1 MVTLDALQSQY
12 DAMLDD
18 DIDYDE
24 TRVDQIID
32 DYQKEWSAADLLEIL
47 SGEILEGAEE
57 ALKQVA
63 IKQCKKEIAE
73 AQAEYEYNLRTWN
86 D

>member
-1 MVTLDALQSQY
+1 MVTLNSLQSQY
-12 DAMLDD
+12 DNMLDD
-18 DIDYDE
+18 NMDYDE
-24 TRVDQIID
+24 TRVDQIIE

-47 SGEILEGAEE
+47 SGNILGGAVA

-63 IKQCKKEIAE
+63 IKQCKQEIAE
-73 AQAEYEYNLRTWN
+73 AQEEYEYNLRTWN

>member
-1 MVTLDALQSQY
+1 MVTLNNLQNQY
-12 DAMLDD
+12 DNMLDD

-24 TRVDQIID
+24 TRVGQIIE

-47 SGEILEGAEE
+47 SGEILEGVNE
-57 ALKQVA
+57 ALEREA
-63 IKQCKKEIAE
+63 IKQNKQEIAE

>member
-1 MVTLDALQSQY
+1 MVTLDSLQRQY
-12 DAMLDD
+12 DSMLDD

-24 TRVDQIID
+24 TRVDQIIE

-47 SGEILEGAEE
+47 SGKILRGAEE
-57 ALKQVA
+57 ALKEVA
-63 IKQCKKEIAE
+63 IKQNKQEIAE

>member
-1 MVTLDALQSQY
+1 MVTLNNLQNQY
-12 DAMLDD
+12 DNMLDD
-18 DIDYDE
+18 DMDYDE
-24 TRVDQIID
+24 TRVDQIIE

-47 SGEILEGAEE
+47 SGKILRGAEE
-57 ALKQVA
+57 ALKEVA
-63 IKQCKKEIAE
+63 IKQNKQEIAE

>member
-1 MVTLDALQSQY
+1 MTTLGALQSQY
-12 DAMLDD
+12 DSMLDD

-24 TRVDQIID
+24 TRVDQIIE
-32 DYQKEWSAADLLEIL
+32 DYKKEWSAADLLEIL

-63 IKQCKKEIAE
+63 IKQCKQEIAE